1 MRLPPT
7 EVPVSAAPS
16 RPLQVALALHLG
28 VGPVTG
34 ILSGSALV
42 AMSLSVPQ
50 GPAGDTLYWI
60 TLFLGMASGFVPS
73 SLAAISVGVREG
85 YWGMA
90 IYLPVMVAAAWLP
103 WHLLRKGPADHLRG
117 LLEKHA
123 QVGPFLSFVDRSPFP
138 LLLGI
143 RLAPFAVFAWTNALF
158 ALSPIRW
165 LPYLVGTAAG
175 AIPRALA
182 MVAAGNGARNLS
194 DAVAR
199 GEDPVLRA
207 VVLGAGIVGILV
219 LGALG
224 GQYFL
229 ARSRETA
236 RTRSEA

>member
-1 MRLPPT
+1 MP
-7 EVPVSAAPS
+7 AAPS

-34 ILSGSALV
+34 LLSGSALV
-42 AMSLSVPQ
+42 ALSLSLPQ
-50 GPAGDTLYWI
+50 GPGGDTLYWI

-85 YWGMA
+85 YWGLA

-103 WHLLRKGPADHLRG
+103 WHLLRKGASDLLRG

-123 QVGPFLSFVDRSPFP
+123 QMGPFLSFVDRSPFA

-158 ALSPIRW
+158 AISPIR
-165 LPYLVGTAAG
+165 LVPYLVGTAVG
-175 AIPRALA
+175 AVPRALA
-182 MVAAGNGARNLS
+182 MIAAGNGARSLS
-194 DAVAR
+194 DAMAR

-207 VVLGAGIVGILV
+207 VVLGAGVVGILV
-219 LGALG
+219 LAALAG
-224 GQYFL
+224 KYFL
-229 ARSRETA
+229 ARSKQAAETGA
-236 RTRSEA
+236 EA